1 MEPVKSSKNHFL
13 LVWTQNSLVV
23 YTMCTFVLITIFL
36 WGTVKSRAFPK
47 SKKSL
52 FDISLYL
59 TSSPLIMPFISMLIT
74 RRSRTLVAEMFAH
87 FSILSSLDLDWLS
100 LNEKRSLFD
109 ILPDEVEQL
118 SAIVCPFS
126 FLFSSL
132 LSQFHRENNFYV
144 NPKCQHTT
152 WDLIRARTYSR
163 KACLYALGLQL

>member
-1 MEPVKSSKNHFL
+1 
-13 LVWTQNSLVV
+13 
-23 YTMCTFVLITIFL
+23 MCTFVLITIFL

-47 SKKSL
+47 WKKSL

-152 WDLIRARTYSR
+152 WDLIRARAYSR
-163 KACLYALGLQL
+163 KACLLALGLQL